1 MITCKKMFSHCLRI
15 YLIYVRLQCSCSGFK
30 PRTSSFGWLNAGD
43 DHWIFEIWYL
53 CHSDMAI
60 PTWGKWSKMIHC
72 GKMGDTWDIPRELY
86 PNQWD
91 NFFTWGKSMGKDGKC
106 IKHMIFGSIWDITV
120 GDIQWPFQPGIEISM
135 EPWSNMIVWDTL
147 SSDHRIPQGTGIET
161 GHLGKSW
168 RKQGAFQ
175 WRHGPVQ
182 SSCVAEVQR
191 WLTAPSKRAVHS
203 RTSRCYNFPG
213 VWLES

>member
-1 MITCKKMFSHCLRI
+1 MSGCNVHVQVSNRGLQVLDGWMLATTIGYLRFGIYAIQIWPFQRWENDQRWFTVEKWEILGIFRKNYIRISGTIFSHGENR
-15 YLIYVRLQCSCSGFK
+15 
-30 PRTSSFGWLNAGD
+30 WEN
-43 DHWIFEIWYL
+43 
-53 CHSDMAI
+53 
-60 PTWGKWSKMIHC
+60 
-72 GKMGDTWDIPRELY
+72 
-86 PNQWD
+86 
-91 NFFTWGKSMGKDGKC
+91 DGKC

-175 WRHGPVQ
+175 WRHGHVQ